1 MISIPGFNHLTV
13 AICGVSFYF
22 RSHGKAWLLW
32 RINQRSS
39 VIGYGAIGKELSAQ
53 SAGDAL
59 ILV

>member
-13 AICGVSFYF
+13 AICRVSFYF
-22 RSHGKAWLLW
+22 RSHGKACLW
-32 RINQRSS
+32 WWINQRSS
-39 VIGYGAIGKELSAQ
+39 GIGHGAIGKELSAQ